1 MLGREEMVH
10 VRGTVQD
17 GIVVMDSIV
26 GTTVIKILYIL
37 IKKLI
42 KINGKI

>member
-1 MLGREEMVH
+1 MLGREELGLV
-10 VRGTVQD
+10 VRED
-17 GIVVMDSIV
+17 GIVVMDSIA

-37 IKKLI
+37 IKNLI